1 MRTLAFFNNK
11 GGVGKTTLVY
21 HFAHMLAESG
31 IRVLVVDLDP
41 QSNLTAMCLPEERL
55 EQLWPDTPEH
65 ASTVLG
71 CLRPILRG
79 TGDVGEP
86 HIELINERLG
96 LVPGDLGLSQFEDK
110 LSDAWPRALN
120 RDEAAFRTLSA
131 FHRIARRA
139 TATHQASVTIID
151 VGPNLGAIN
160 RAALLATQHV
170 VTPLAPDLFSVQGLR
185 NLGPTLTAWRRD
197 WKDRLDRRPDGVDL
211 QLGAM
216 NPLGY
221 VLMQAVMRL
230 SRPVRAYERWVK
242 RMPVEYSR
250 SMLGRDTSASDAT
263 PDPLCLGVMKNYQSL
278 MPLAHDARKPMFA
291 LKPADGAIGAHSAAV
306 ARCRDD
312 FVALTTTVLQRIGA
326 VEGWAA
332 GAAPSPNA

>member
-86 HIELINERLG
+86 HIELLGERLG

-139 TATHQASVTIID
+139 SDAHAAAVTIID

-160 RAALLATQHV
+160 RAALLAAQHV

-185 NLGPTLTAWRRD
+185 NLGPTLADWRRD
-197 WKDRLDRRPDGVDL
+197 WKDRLDRRPAGVDL
-211 QLGAM
+211 PDGGM

-230 SRPVRAYERWVK
+230 SRPVRAYERWVS
-242 RMPVEYSR
+242 RMPAEYHR
-250 SMLGRDTSASDAT
+250 SLLMDQAPANDAAA
-263 PDPLCLGVMKNYQSL
+263 DPACLGIMKNYQSL
-278 MPLAHDARKPMFA
+278 MPLAHDAHKPMFA
-291 LKPADGAIGAHSAAV
+291 LKPADGAIGAHAAAV

-312 FVALTTTVLQRIGA
+312 FHALTTAVLQRIVA
-326 VEGWAA
+326 VESARA
-332 GAAPSPNA
+332 GALPRGVA